1 MPIQSGTAEKM
12 TSLLLKS
19 AAKMGGL
26 PRPQSRIAG
35 AAKYCSCCLCKN
47 KRLWSKPRSPF
58 NRILG
63 VTERISIS
71 SARRY
76 AVTRHQLPPQYP
88 GGSTEQRR
96 CLEGTRKESTASG
109 ASSWTAAAHGA
120 GTHRTPYLLA
130 VSARLIRVAACSA
143 VLSRC
148 FILLLSC
155 VDVRSWRG
163 GGLIAQAP
171 VHPIRA
177 ISVWPLPSPR
187 AKRVW
192 GSPPAAPPQPGRRQR
207 ASVPPKPARRC
218 APKTQLPHASVCPHI
233 PSQSPKSQRAKTSR
247 AQMHSPASPESTRLK
262 DRTEC

>member
-1 MPIQSGTAEKM
+1 MHIADRCLAF
-12 TSLLLKS
+12 LLLALCLLIYVAACS
-19 AAKMGGL
+19 AL
-26 PRPQSRIAG
+26 PLLVPSVLSQ
-35 AAKYCSCCLCKN
+35 
-47 KRLWSKPRSPF
+47 RLL
-58 NRILG
+58 I
-63 VTERISIS
+63 
-71 SARRY
+71 
-76 AVTRHQLPPQYP
+76 
-88 GGSTEQRR
+88 
-96 CLEGTRKESTASG
+96 
-109 ASSWTAAAHGA
+109 
-120 GTHRTPYLLA
+120 

-207 ASVPPKPARRC
+207 ASVSSKPARRC
-218 APKTQLPHASVCPHI
+218 APKTQLPHASVCSHVL
-233 PSQSPKSQRAKTSR
+233 SQSPKSQRAKTSR
-247 AQMHSPASPESTRLK
+247 AQMHSPASPPYRLK
-262 DRTEC
+262 DRTGC

>member
-1 MPIQSGTAEKM
+1 MHIAGRCLAF
-12 TSLLLKS
+12 LLLALCLLIYVAACS
-19 AAKMGGL
+19 AL
-26 PRPQSRIAG
+26 PLLVPSVLSQ
-35 AAKYCSCCLCKN
+35 
-47 KRLWSKPRSPF
+47 RLL
-58 NRILG
+58 I
-63 VTERISIS
+63 
-71 SARRY
+71 
-76 AVTRHQLPPQYP
+76 
-88 GGSTEQRR
+88 
-96 CLEGTRKESTASG
+96 
-109 ASSWTAAAHGA
+109 
-120 GTHRTPYLLA
+120 LLA

-192 GSPPAAPPQPGRRQR
+192 GSPPAAPPQPGLRGRGGAR
-207 ASVPPKPARRC
+207 PKFFAHEEMRSKDSNCHSKCFVPILSTKS
-218 APKTQLPHASVCPHI
+218 LS
-233 PSQSPKSQRAKTSR
+233 SQRAKTSR
-247 AQMHSPASPESTRLK
+247 AQMHSPASPPYRLI